1 MATRNFRPMEYG
13 MPLVC
18 GNLDFDT
25 LKEEYEREYG
35 EEYTEGMFNWD
46 CEDFI
51 NEAREMAENFT
62 AELRFH
68 TVTVLPGYYEG
79 FQFFIEEK
87 YADHFDLDRE
97 SEDCIDN
104 EYARYYF
111 DMCRSK
117 ALRAAE
123 AEKRRIIRWLVA
135 LDGKGFDILVCKGVF
150 GNGAAVYAKLN
161 G

>member
-1 MATRNFRPMEYG
+1 MHTQMSAMDG
-13 MPLVC
+13 MIDVKKLIKTAQEFGHKAVAVTDNGVVQAFP
-18 GNLDFDT
+18 GA
-25 LKEEYEREYG
+25 YRS
-35 EEYTEGMFNWD
+35 
-46 CEDFI
+46 
-51 NEAREMAENFT
+51 AREMAENFT
-62 AELRFH
+62 AGLKFH

-79 FQFFIEEK
+79 FQFWVEEK
-87 YADHFDLDRE
+87 HSDYFDLDRE
-97 SEDCIDN
+97 SEYCIDN

-111 DMCRSK
+111 DTCRSK

-150 GNGAAVYAKLN
+150 SNGIAVYAKLN